1 MEPSCVKIECEP
13 ESAGRDGTV
22 GRVAAPLAA
31 GWVYVPRRHDSTCCC
46 FVTLIGGLGA
56 TSRGTRTDL
65 TTRIA
70 TVDHADRPGNRNCHG
85 AGRVDEV
92 EELPS
97 SSYRRPR
104 DIRVGVDGK
113 AAGIGGTRTDPDCY
127 LWELR
132 KYYG

>member
-1 MEPSCVKIECEP
+1 MDV
-13 ESAGRDGTV
+13 DGNYQCSSRRNAN
-22 GRVAAPLAA
+22 RV
-31 GWVYVPRRHDSTCCC
+31 
-46 FVTLIGGLGA
+46 GGLGA

-65 TTRIA
+65 TNRIA

-132 KYYG
+132 KYYRRRRVTATVAAVGVGGCECLPS